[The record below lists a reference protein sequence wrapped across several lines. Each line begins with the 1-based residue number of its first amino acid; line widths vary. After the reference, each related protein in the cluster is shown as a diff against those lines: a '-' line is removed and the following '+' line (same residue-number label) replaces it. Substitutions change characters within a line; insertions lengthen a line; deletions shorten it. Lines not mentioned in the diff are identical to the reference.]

1 MRVKQT
7 SSKKTKA
14 VIISLVSAVI
24 VIAVAAIVYATM
36 VRPQQAE
43 QAKDDVNSSRTK
55 EKNND
60 KGDNKKVDDS
70 KTKPEEQDGRN
81 SDRPAGPG
89 EQRGSKRAV
98 TPIVSGYGLSGDKR
112 RLQIDGGVNAI
123 VENGGGCTFTVY
135 WSGGQVSRQTSAS
148 AGPSST
154 NCRMV
159 EIPLSELPSGT
170 DMSIKVAYSSN
181 AYIGEST
188 NGPSFRKEGLQ

>member
-24 VIAVAAIVYATM
+24 VIAIAAVVYAITQ
-36 VRPQQAE
+36 PQQTE
-43 QAKDDVNSSRTK
+43 QVKNDVNSSQTK
-55 EKNND
+55 EKNNG
-60 KGDNKKVDDS
+60 KGDSKKVDDS

-98 TPIVSGYGLSGDKR
+98 TPIVSGYGLSGDKQ
-112 RLQIDGGVNAI
+112 RLQIDGGVNTI

-135 WSGGQVSRQTSAS
+135 WSGGQVSRQTGAY

-154 NCRMV
+154 NCRMA

-170 DMSIKVAYSSN
+170 DMSIKVAYSSGVY
-181 AYIGEST
+181 AGEST
-188 NGPSFRKEGLQ
+188 NGPSFRKEGLR

>member
-24 VIAVAAIVYATM
+24 VIAIAAVVYAITQ
-36 VRPQQAE
+36 PQQTD
-43 QAKDDVNSSRTK
+43 QAKNDVNSSQTK
-55 EKNND
+55 EKNNG
-60 KGDNKKVDDS
+60 KGDSKKVDDS

-98 TPIVSGYGLSGDKR
+98 TPIVSGYGLSGDKQ

>member
-24 VIAVAAIVYATM
+24 VIAIAAVVYAIM
-36 VRPQQAE
+36 QPQQTE
-43 QAKDDVNSSRTK
+43 QAKNDVNSSQTK
-55 EKNND
+55 EKNNG
-60 KGDNKKVDDS
+60 KGDSKKVDDS

-98 TPIVSGYGLSGDKR
+98 TPIVSGYGLSGDGQ

-123 VENGGGCTFTVY
+123 VENGGSCTFTVY
-135 WSGGQVSRQTSAS
+135 WSGGQVSRQTGAS

-154 NCRMV
+154 NCRMS

-170 DMSIKVAYSSN
+170 DMSIKVTYSSS

-188 NGPSFRKEGLQ
+188 NGPSFRKEGLR

>member
-24 VIAVAAIVYATM
+24 VIAIAAVVYAITQP
-36 VRPQQAE
+36 RQTE
-43 QAKDDVNSSRTK
+43 QAKNDVNSSQTK
-55 EKNND
+55 EKNNG
-60 KGDNKKVDDS
+60 KGDSKKVDDS

-98 TPIVSGYGLSGDKR
+98 TPIVSGYGLSGDGQ

-188 NGPSFRKEGLQ
+188 NGPSFRKEGLR

>member
-24 VIAVAAIVYATM
+24 VIAIAAVVYAITQ
-36 VRPQQAE
+36 PQQTE
-43 QAKDDVNSSRTK
+43 QVKNDVNSSQTK
-55 EKNND
+55 EKNNG
-60 KGDNKKVDDS
+60 KGDSKKVDDS

-98 TPIVSGYGLSGDKR
+98 TPIVSGYGLSGDKQ
-112 RLQIDGGVNAI
+112 RLQIDGGVNTI

-154 NCRMV
+154 NCRMA

>member
-7 SSKKTKA
+7 SSKKTKT

-24 VIAVAAIVYATM
+24 VIAIAAVVYAITQ
-36 VRPQQAE
+36 PQQTD
-43 QAKDDVNSSRTK
+43 QAKNDVNSSQTQ

-60 KGDNKKVDDS
+60 KGDSKKVDDS

-98 TPIVSGYGLSGDKR
+98 TPIVSGYGLSGDKQ

-123 VENGGGCTFTVY
+123 VENGGSCTFTVY
-135 WSGGQVSRQTSAS
+135 WSGGQVSRQTGAS

-154 NCRMV
+154 NCRMS

-170 DMSIKVAYSSN
+170 DMSIKVTYSSS

-188 NGPSFRKEGLQ
+188 NGPSFRKEGLR

>member
-7 SSKKTKA
+7 SSKKTKVV
-14 VIISLVSAVI
+14 VIGLISAI
-24 VIAVAAIVYATM
+24 VVVTVAAIVYATM

-43 QAKDDVNSSRTK
+43 QAKDDVNSSQTK

-70 KTKPEEQDGRN
+70 KTKPEERDGRS
-81 SDRPAGPG
+81 SDKPAGPG

-98 TPIVSGYGLSGDKR
+98 TPIVSGYGLSGDR
-112 RLQIDGGVNAI
+112 QHLQIDGGVNAI
-123 VENGGGCTFTVY
+123 VENGGSCTFTVY
-135 WSGGQVSRQTSAS
+135 WSGGQVSRQTGAY

-154 NCRMV
+154 NCRMA

-170 DMSIKVAYSSN
+170 DMSIKVVYSSG
-181 AYIGEST
+181 AYTGEST
-188 NGPSFRKEGLQ
+188 NGPSFRKEGLR

>member
-7 SSKKTKA
+7 SSKKTKVV
-14 VIISLVSAVI
+14 VIGLIS
-24 VIAVAAIVYATM
+24 AIVVVAIAAVVYAITQ
-36 VRPQQAE
+36 PQQTD
-43 QAKDDVNSSRTK
+43 QAKNDVNSSQTK
-55 EKNND
+55 EKNNS
-60 KGDNKKVDDS
+60 KGDSKKVDDS

-98 TPIVSGYGLSGDKR
+98 TPIVSGYGLSGDKQ

-154 NCRMV
+154 NCRMA

>member
-24 VIAVAAIVYATM
+24 VIAIAAVVYAITQ
-36 VRPQQAE
+36 PQQTD
-43 QAKDDVNSSRTK
+43 QAKNDVNSSQTK
-55 EKNND
+55 EKNNG
-60 KGDNKKVDDS
+60 KGDSKKVDDS

-98 TPIVSGYGLSGDKR
+98 TPIVSGYGLSGDGQ

-123 VENGGGCTFTVY
+123 VENGGSCTFIVY
-135 WSGGQVSRQTSAS
+135 WSGGQVSRQTGAS

-170 DMSIKVAYSSN
+170 DMSIKVTYSSS
-181 AYIGEST
+181 AYVGEST
-188 NGPSFRKEGLQ
+188 NGPSFRKEGLR

>member
-7 SSKKTKA
+7 SSKKTKVV
-14 VIISLVSAVI
+14 VIGLISAI
-24 VIAVAAIVYATM
+24 VVVTVAAIVYATM

-43 QAKDDVNSSRTK
+43 QAKDDVNSSQTK

-98 TPIVSGYGLSGDKR
+98 TPIVSGYGLSGDGQ

-123 VENGGGCTFTVY
+123 VENGGSCTFTVY
-135 WSGGQVSRQTSAS
+135 WSGGQVSRQTGAS

-154 NCRMV
+154 NCGMS

-170 DMSIKVAYSSN
+170 DMSIKVTYSSS

-188 NGPSFRKEGLQ
+188 NGPSFRKEGLR

>member
-24 VIAVAAIVYATM
+24 VISIAAVVYAITQ
-36 VRPQQAE
+36 PQQTD
-43 QAKDDVNSSRTK
+43 QAKNDVNSSQTK

-60 KGDNKKVDDS
+60 KGDSKKVDDS

-98 TPIVSGYGLSGDKR
+98 TPIVSGYGLSGDGQ

-123 VENGGGCTFTVY
+123 VENGGSCTFTVY
-135 WSGGQVSRQTSAS
+135 WSGGQVSRQTGAS

-154 NCRMV
+154 NCRMA

-170 DMSIKVAYSSN
+170 DMSIKVVYSSG
-181 AYIGEST
+181 AYTGEST
-188 NGPSFRKEGLQ
+188 NGPSFRKEGLR

>member
-24 VIAVAAIVYATM
+24 VIAIAAVVYAITQ
-36 VRPQQAE
+36 PQQTE
-43 QAKDDVNSSRTK
+43 QAKNDVNSSQTK
-55 EKNND
+55 EKNNG
-60 KGDNKKVDDS
+60 KGDSKKVDDS

-81 SDRPAGPG
+81 ADRPAGPG

-98 TPIVSGYGLSGDKR
+98 TPIVSGYGLSGDGQ

-123 VENGGGCTFTVY
+123 VENGGSCTFTVY
-135 WSGGQVSRQTSAS
+135 WSGGQVSRQTGAS

-154 NCRMV
+154 NCRMA

-170 DMSIKVAYSSN
+170 DMSIKVVYSSG
-181 AYIGEST
+181 AYTGEST
-188 NGPSFRKEGLQ
+188 NGPSFRKEGLR

>member
-24 VIAVAAIVYATM
+24 VIAIAAIVYATM

-98 TPIVSGYGLSGDKR
+98 TPIVSGYGLSGDGQ

-123 VENGGGCTFTVY
+123 VENGGSCTFTVY
-135 WSGGQVSRQTSAS
+135 WSGGQVSRQTGAS

-154 NCRMV
+154 NCRMA
-159 EIPLSELPSGT
+159 EIPLSGLPSGT
-170 DMSIKVAYSSN
+170 DMSIKVVYSSG
-181 AYIGEST
+181 AHTGEST
-188 NGPSFRKEGLQ
+188 NGPSFRKEGLR

>member
-24 VIAVAAIVYATM
+24 VIAIAAIVYATM

-98 TPIVSGYGLSGDKR
+98 TPIVSGYGLSGDGQ

-123 VENGGGCTFTVY
+123 VENGGSCTFTVY
-135 WSGGQVSRQTSAS
+135 WSGGQVSRQTGAS

-154 NCRMV
+154 NCRMA

-170 DMSIKVAYSSN
+170 DMSIKVVYSSG

-188 NGPSFRKEGLQ
+188 NGPSFRKEGLR

>member
-7 SSKKTKA
+7 SSKKTKVV
-14 VIISLVSAVI
+14 VIGLISAI
-24 VIAVAAIVYATM
+24 VVVTVAAIVYATM

-43 QAKDDVNSSRTK
+43 QAKDDVNSSQTK

-81 SDRPAGPG
+81 SDRPAGPS

-98 TPIVSGYGLSGDKR
+98 TPIVSGYGLSGDR
-112 RLQIDGGVNAI
+112 QHLQIDGGVNAI
-123 VENGGGCTFTVY
+123 VENGGSCTFTVY
-135 WSGGQVSRQTSAS
+135 WSGGQVSRQTGAY

-154 NCRMV
+154 NCRMA

-188 NGPSFRKEGLQ
+188 NGPSFRKEGLR

>member
-7 SSKKTKA
+7 SSKKTKVV
-14 VIISLVSAVI
+14 VIGLISAI
-24 VIAVAAIVYATM
+24 VVVTVAAIVYATM

-43 QAKDDVNSSRTK
+43 QAKDDVNSSQTK

-70 KTKPEEQDGRN
+70 KTKPEEQDGCN

-98 TPIVSGYGLSGDKR
+98 TPIVSGYGLSGDGQ

-123 VENGGGCTFTVY
+123 VENGGSCTFTVY
-135 WSGGQVSRQTSAS
+135 WSGGQVSRQTGAS

-154 NCRMV
+154 NCRMS

-170 DMSIKVAYSSN
+170 DMSIKVTYSSS

-188 NGPSFRKEGLQ
+188 NGPSFRKEGLR

>member
-24 VIAVAAIVYATM
+24 VIAIAAVVYAITQ
-36 VRPQQAE
+36 PQQTD
-43 QAKDDVNSSRTK
+43 QAKNDVNSSQTK
-55 EKNND
+55 EKNNG
-60 KGDNKKVDDS
+60 KGDSKKVDDS

-81 SDRPAGPG
+81 ADRPAGPG

-98 TPIVSGYGLSGDKR
+98 TPIVSGYGLSGDKQ

-154 NCRMV
+154 NCRMA

-181 AYIGEST
+181 AYTGEST

>member
-7 SSKKTKA
+7 SSKKTKVV
-14 VIISLVSAVI
+14 VIGLISAI
-24 VIAVAAIVYATM
+24 VVVAVAAIVYSTM

-43 QAKDDVNSSRTK
+43 QAKDDVNSSQTK

-98 TPIVSGYGLSGDKR
+98 TPIVSGYGLSGDGQ

-123 VENGGGCTFTVY
+123 VENGGSCTFTVY
-135 WSGGQVSRQTSAS
+135 WSGGQVSRQTGAS

-154 NCRMV
+154 NCRMS

-170 DMSIKVAYSSN
+170 DMSIKVTYSSS

-188 NGPSFRKEGLQ
+188 NGPSFRKEGLR

>member
-7 SSKKTKA
+7 SSKKTKVV
-14 VIISLVSAVI
+14 VIGLISAI
-24 VIAVAAIVYATM
+24 VVVTVAAIVYATM

-43 QAKDDVNSSRTK
+43 QAKDDVNSSQTK

-98 TPIVSGYGLSGDKR
+98 TPIVSGYGLSGDGQ

-123 VENGGGCTFTVY
+123 VENGGSCTFTVY
-135 WSGGQVSRQTSAS
+135 WSGGQVSRQTGAS

-154 NCRMV
+154 NCRMA

-170 DMSIKVAYSSN
+170 DMSIKVIYSSG
-181 AYIGEST
+181 AYTGEST

>member
-24 VIAVAAIVYATM
+24 VIAIAAVVYAITQ
-36 VRPQQAE
+36 PQQTD
-43 QAKDDVNSSRTK
+43 QAKNDVNSSQTK
-55 EKNND
+55 EKNNG
-60 KGDNKKVDDS
+60 KGDSKKVDDS

-98 TPIVSGYGLSGDKR
+98 TPIVSGYGLSGDKQ

-154 NCRMV
+154 NCRMA

>member
-24 VIAVAAIVYATM
+24 VIAIAAVVYAITQ
-36 VRPQQAE
+36 PQQTD
-43 QAKDDVNSSRTK
+43 QAKNDVNSSQTK

-60 KGDNKKVDDS
+60 KGDSKKVDDS

-98 TPIVSGYGLSGDKR
+98 TPIVSGYGLSGDGQ

-123 VENGGGCTFTVY
+123 VENGGSCTFTVY
-135 WSGGQVSRQTSAS
+135 WSGGQVSRQTGAS

-154 NCRMV
+154 NCRMA

-170 DMSIKVAYSSN
+170 DMSIKVVYSSG
-181 AYIGEST
+181 AYTGEST
-188 NGPSFRKEGLQ
+188 NGPSFRKEGLR

>member
-24 VIAVAAIVYATM
+24 VIAIAAVVYAITQ
-36 VRPQQAE
+36 PQQTE
-43 QAKDDVNSSRTK
+43 QAKNDVNSSQTK
-55 EKNND
+55 EKNNS
-60 KGDNKKVDDS
+60 KGDSKKVDDS

-81 SDRPAGPG
+81 SDRPAGLG

-98 TPIVSGYGLSGDKR
+98 TPIVSGYGLSGDKQ

-154 NCRMV
+154 NCRMA

>member
-24 VIAVAAIVYATM
+24 VIAIAAVVYAITQ
-36 VRPQQAE
+36 PQQTE
-43 QAKDDVNSSRTK
+43 QAKNDVNSSQTK
-55 EKNND
+55 EKNNS
-60 KGDNKKVDDS
+60 KGDSKKVDDS

-98 TPIVSGYGLSGDKR
+98 TPIVSGYGLSGDKQ

-154 NCRMV
+154 NCRMA

-170 DMSIKVAYSSN
+170 DMSIKVAYSSG
-181 AYIGEST
+181 AYTGEST
-188 NGPSFRKEGLQ
+188 NGPSFRKEGLR

>member
-7 SSKKTKA
+7 SSKKTKVV
-14 VIISLVSAVI
+14 VIGLISAVI
-24 VIAVAAIVYATM
+24 VIAIAAVVYAIM
-36 VRPQQAE
+36 QPQQTE
-43 QAKDDVNSSRTK
+43 QAKNDVNSSQTK
-55 EKNND
+55 EKNNS
-60 KGDNKKVDDS
+60 KGDSKKVDDS

-98 TPIVSGYGLSGDKR
+98 TPIVSGYGLSGDKQ

-170 DMSIKVAYSSN
+170 DMSIKVVYSSG
-181 AYIGEST
+181 AYTGEST

>member
-24 VIAVAAIVYATM
+24 VIAIAAVVYAITQ
-36 VRPQQAE
+36 PQQTD
-43 QAKDDVNSSRTK
+43 QAKNDVNSSQTK

-98 TPIVSGYGLSGDKR
+98 TPIVSGYGLSGDKQ

-123 VENGGGCTFTVY
+123 VENGGSCTFTVY

-154 NCRMV
+154 NCRMA

-181 AYIGEST
+181 AYTGEST

>member
-24 VIAVAAIVYATM
+24 VIAIAAVVYAITQ
-36 VRPQQAE
+36 PQQTD
-43 QAKDDVNSSRTK
+43 QAKNDVNSSQTK
-55 EKNND
+55 EKNNG
-60 KGDNKKVDDS
+60 KGDSKKVDDS

-98 TPIVSGYGLSGDKR
+98 TPIVSGYGLSGDR
-112 RLQIDGGVNAI
+112 QHLQIDGGVNAI
-123 VENGGGCTFTVY
+123 VENGGSCTFTVY

-154 NCRMV
+154 NCRMA

-170 DMSIKVAYSSN
+170 DMSIKVAYLSGVY
-181 AYIGEST
+181 AGEST
-188 NGPSFRKEGLQ
+188 NGPSFRKEGLR

>member
-24 VIAVAAIVYATM
+24 VIAIAAVVYAITQ
-36 VRPQQAE
+36 PQQTD
-43 QAKDDVNSSRTK
+43 QAKNDVNSSQTK
-55 EKNND
+55 EKNNG
-60 KGDNKKVDDS
+60 KGDSKKVDDS

-98 TPIVSGYGLSGDKR
+98 TPIVSGYGLSGDKQ

-170 DMSIKVAYSSN
+170 DMSIKVAYSST

>member
-24 VIAVAAIVYATM
+24 VIAIAAVVYAITQ
-36 VRPQQAE
+36 PQQTE
-43 QAKDDVNSSRTK
+43 QAKNDVNSSQTK
-55 EKNND
+55 EKNNS
-60 KGDNKKVDDS
+60 KGDSKKVDDS

-98 TPIVSGYGLSGDKR
+98 TPIVSGYGLSGDKQ

-170 DMSIKVAYSSN
+170 DM
-181 AYIGEST
+181 
-188 NGPSFRKEGLQ
+188 

>member
-7 SSKKTKA
+7 SSKKTKVV
-14 VIISLVSAVI
+14 VIGLISA
-24 VIAVAAIVYATM
+24 IAVVAIAAVVYAIM
-36 VRPQQAE
+36 QPQQTE
-43 QAKDDVNSSRTK
+43 QAKNDVNSSQTK
-55 EKNND
+55 EKNNG
-60 KGDNKKVDDS
+60 KGDSKKVDDS

-98 TPIVSGYGLSGDKR
+98 TPIVSGYGLSGDR
-112 RLQIDGGVNAI
+112 QRLQIDGGVNAI
-123 VENGGGCTFTVY
+123 VENGGSCTFTVY
-135 WSGGQVSRQTSAS
+135 WSGGQVSRQTGAY

-154 NCRMV
+154 NCRMS

-170 DMSIKVAYSSN
+170 DMSIKVTYSSS

-188 NGPSFRKEGLQ
+188 NGPSFRKEGLR

>member
-7 SSKKTKA
+7 PSKKTRA
-14 VIISLVSAVI
+14 IIISLVSVVL
-24 VIAVAAIVYATM
+24 VIAIAAVVYVVT
-36 VRPQQAE
+36 RPQQTE
-43 QAKDDVNSSRTK
+43 RAKDDANSSRAK
-55 EKNND
+55 ENNSNKD
-60 KGDNKKVDDS
+60 GNKKVDDS
-70 KTKPEEQDGRN
+70 KTKPEERDGRS
-81 SDRPAGPG
+81 SDKPAGPG

-98 TPIVSGYGLSGDKR
+98 TPIVSGYGLSGDKQ

>member
-14 VIISLVSAVI
+14 VIISLVSVVI
-24 VIAVAAIVYATM
+24 VIAIAAVVYAIM
-36 VRPQQAE
+36 QPQQTE
-43 QAKDDVNSSRTK
+43 QAKNDVNSSQTK
-55 EKNND
+55 EKNNG
-60 KGDNKKVDDS
+60 KGDSKKVDDS

-98 TPIVSGYGLSGDKR
+98 TPIVSGYGLSGDKQ

-154 NCRMV
+154 NCRMA

>member
-14 VIISLVSAVI
+14 VIISLVSAIV
-24 VIAVAAIVYATM
+24 VIAIAAVVYAIT
-36 VRPQQAE
+36 RPQQTE
-43 QAKDDVNSSRTK
+43 QVKNDVNSSQTK
-55 EKNND
+55 EKNNG
-60 KGDNKKVDDS
+60 KGDSKKVDDS

-98 TPIVSGYGLSGDKR
+98 TPIVSGYGLSGDKQ

-154 NCRMV
+154 NCRMA

-170 DMSIKVAYSSN
+170 DMSIKVTYSSS
-181 AYIGEST
+181 AYVGEST
-188 NGPSFRKEGLQ
+188 NGPSFRKEGLR

>member
-24 VIAVAAIVYATM
+24 VIAIAAVVYAITQ
-36 VRPQQAE
+36 PQQTD
-43 QAKDDVNSSRTK
+43 QAKNDVNSSQTK

-98 TPIVSGYGLSGDKR
+98 TPIVSGYGLSGDKQ

-123 VENGGGCTFTVY
+123 VENGGSCTFTVY

-154 NCRMV
+154 NCRMA

-170 DMSIKVAYSSN
+170 DMSIKVVYSSG
-181 AYIGEST
+181 AYTGEST

>member
-7 SSKKTKA
+7 SSKKTKVV
-14 VIISLVSAVI
+14 VIGLIS
-24 VIAVAAIVYATM
+24 AIVVVAIAAVVYAITQ
-36 VRPQQAE
+36 PQQTD
-43 QAKDDVNSSRTK
+43 QAKNDVNSSQTK
-55 EKNND
+55 EKNNS
-60 KGDNKKVDDS
+60 KGDSKKVDDS

-98 TPIVSGYGLSGDKR
+98 TPIVSGYGLSGDKQ

-154 NCRMV
+154 NCRMA

-188 NGPSFRKEGLQ
+188 NGPSFRKEGLR